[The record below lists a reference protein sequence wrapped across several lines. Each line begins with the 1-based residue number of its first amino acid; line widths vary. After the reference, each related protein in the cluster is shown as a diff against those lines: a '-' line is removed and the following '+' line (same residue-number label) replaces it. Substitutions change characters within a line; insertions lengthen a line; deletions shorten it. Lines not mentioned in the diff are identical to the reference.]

1 MDWSKQLKE
10 NLVAH
15 SSLHVEL
22 CWLPEF
28 VHILWHTYSL
38 LKPTTEPQPVAL
50 VSVYDI
56 YVHVYLPGVLKT
68 GFPEVLSRIQL
79 IAGNL
84 SGHNLLKAVTF
95 SG

>member
-1 MDWSKQLKE
+1 MKE
-10 NLVAH
+10 EVRRVLGA
-15 SSLHVEL
+15 
-22 CWLPEF
+22 
-28 VHILWHTYSL
+28 
-38 LKPTTEPQPVAL
+38 TTL
-50 VSVYDI
+50 FRLG
-56 YVHVYLPGVLKT
+56 YLPGVLKT